1 MTVIRAEIRAWHFQ
15 QPNDVRFAVATPYP
29 SMLIQ
34 ETSFEKR
41 RTERLNLWGVLFRSV
56 EPAVVAVDAQKNVT
70 AFNRV
75 AERIT
80 GLQAQAVLGQK
91 MAGLPSPLQQAIE
104 ETFVSGKPI
113 ADRTVVL
120 FPDAEEKLPV
130 HTNTSLCANASGQ
143 PLVVVAVFHDLD
155 SARKLERRIR
165 RLERLASI
173 GTLSAGVAH
182 EIKNALVA
190 IKSFADLLA
199 QRNQDIEM
207 TSLISR
213 EAKRIDS
220 LVNQLLKFAGPAK
233 PTFAVVSLHE
243 VIENSLRLVQHQLK
257 VRKIQ
262 LVRALDAGHDQVQGD
277 AKQLEQALINL
288 LLNAIE
294 AMEEMGTLTVA
305 TELVVATE
313 QISRAEP
320 KGKKEQV
327 QVSIKDTG
335 SGIPPE
341 LATRLF
347 VPFMT
352 TKPEGT
358 GLGLAIT
365 ARIIQEHRGRIKVES
380 EVNKG
385 TTFKILFLVSNA
397 A

>member
-1 MTVIRAEIRAWHFQ
+1 MAA
-15 QPNDVRFAVATPYP
+15 PYA

-56 EPAVVAVDAQKNVT
+56 EPAVVVIDAQGSVT
-70 AFNRV
+70 SFNRV

-80 GLQAQAVLGQK
+80 GLQAQGVLGQK
-91 MAGLPSPLQQAIE
+91 MAGLPSPLQQVIE
-104 ETFVSGKPI
+104 ETFVSGKPV

-120 FPDAEEKLPV
+120 FPDAEEKLAV
-130 HTNTSLCANASGQ
+130 HTNTSLCADASGQ

-199 QRNQDIEM
+199 QRNQDVEM

-233 PTFAVVSLHE
+233 PTFAIVSLHE

-277 AKQLEQALINL
+277 TKQLEQALINL
-288 LLNAIE
+288 LLNAVE
-294 AMEEMGTLTVA
+294 AMEETGTLTVA

-313 QISRAEP
+313 HISRAEQ
-320 KGKKEQV
+320 KGKQEQI

-385 TTFKILFLVSNA
+385 TTFKVMFPVSKA
-397 A
+397 E

>member
-1 MTVIRAEIRAWHFQ
+1 
-15 QPNDVRFAVATPYP
+15 
-29 SMLIQ
+29 MLIQ

-41 RTERLNLWGVLFRSV
+41 RTERLDLLGVVYRAV
-56 EPAVVAVDAQKNVT
+56 GAGVVAVDALRNVS
-70 AFNRV
+70 AFNRA

-80 GLQAQAVLGQK
+80 GLQAEAVLGRK
-91 MAGLPSPLQQAIE
+91 IVELPAPLQQTIE
-104 ETFVSGKPI
+104 ETFVSGKPVT
-113 ADRTVVL
+113 DRTVVL
-120 FPDAEEKLPV
+120 FPDREEKAAV

-143 PLVVVAVFHDLD
+143 ALMVVAVYHDLD

-190 IKSFADLLA
+190 IKSFSDLLA
-199 QRNQDIEM
+199 QRNQDVEM
-207 TSLISR
+207 TTLISR
-213 EAKRIDS
+213 QAQRIDS
-220 LVNQLLKFAGPAK
+220 LVNQLLKFARPAK
-233 PTFAVVSLHE
+233 PTFAIVSLHE
-243 VIENSLRLVQHQLK
+243 VIDNSLRLVQHQLK

>member
-1 MTVIRAEIRAWHFQ
+1 MAA
-15 QPNDVRFAVATPYP
+15 PYA

-56 EPAVVAVDAQKNVT
+56 EPAVVVIDAQRSVT
-70 AFNRV
+70 SFNRV

-80 GLQAQAVLGQK
+80 GLQAQGVLGQK

-199 QRNQDIEM
+199 QRNQDVEM

-288 LLNAIE
+288 LLNAVE

-313 QISRAEP
+313 HISRAEQ
-320 KGKKEQV
+320 KGKQEQI

>member
-1 MTVIRAEIRAWHFQ
+1 
-15 QPNDVRFAVATPYP
+15 
-29 SMLIQ
+29 MLIQ

-41 RTERLNLWGVLFRSV
+41 RTERLNLWGVIFRSV
-56 EPAVVAVDAQKNVT
+56 EPAVVAVDAQRNVT
-70 AFNRV
+70 TFNRV
-75 AERIT
+75 AERIS
-80 GLQAQAVLGQK
+80 GLQAQAVLGQT
-91 MAGLPSPLQQAIE
+91 MAGLPSALQQVIE
-104 ETFVSGKPI
+104 ETFASGKPV

-120 FPDAEEKLPV
+120 FSDSEEKLAV
-130 HTNTSLCANASGQ
+130 YTNTSLCTNASGQ
-143 PLVVVAVFHDLD
+143 PLVVVVLFHDLG
-155 SARKLERRIR
+155 SARKLERRVR

-199 QRNQDIEM
+199 QRNQDVEM

-233 PTFAVVSLHE
+233 PEFATVSLHE
-243 VIENSLRLVQHQLK
+243 VIDNSLRLVQHQLK

-262 LVRALDAGHDQVQGD
+262 LVRALDAGFDQVQGD

-288 LLNAIE
+288 LLNAVE
-294 AMEEMGTLTVA
+294 AMEEGGTLTVA

-313 QISRAEP
+313 HISRSEP
-320 KGKKEQV
+320 TGKKEQI
-327 QVSIKDTG
+327 QVSIRDTG

-341 LATRLF
+341 LATHLF

-352 TKPEGT
+352 TKAEGT

-380 EVNKG
+380 EASKG
-385 TTFKILFLVSNA
+385 TTFKILFPVTKSA
-397 A
+397 

>member
-1 MTVIRAEIRAWHFQ
+1 
-15 QPNDVRFAVATPYP
+15 
-29 SMLIQ
+29 MLIQ

-41 RTERLNLWGVLFRSV
+41 RTERLNLWGVLYRSV
-56 EPAVVAVDAQKNVT
+56 EPGVVAVDAQRNVT
-70 AFNRV
+70 AFNRA

-80 GLQAQAVLGQK
+80 GLQAEAVLGRK
-91 MAGLPSPLQQAIE
+91 IVELPAPLQQTIE
-104 ETFVSGKPI
+104 ETFVSGKPVT
-113 ADRTVVL
+113 DRTVVL
-120 FPDAEEKLPV
+120 FPDREEKAAV
-130 HTNTSLCANASGQ
+130 HTNTSWCANASGQ
-143 PLVVVAVFHDLD
+143 PLVVLAVFHDLD
-155 SARKLERRIR
+155 SARKLERRVR

-190 IKSFADLLA
+190 IKSFSDLLA
-199 QRNQDIEM
+199 QRNQDVEM
-207 TSLISR
+207 TTLISR

-233 PTFAVVSLHE
+233 PTFAIVSLHE
-243 VIENSLRLVQHQLK
+243 VIDNSLRLVQHQLK

-262 LVRALDAGHDQVQGD
+262 LVRALDAGIDQVQGD

-294 AMEEMGTLTVA
+294 AMEEIGTLTVA
-305 TELVVATE
+305 SELVVATAHISRSEPKAKQE
-313 QISRAEP
+313 QI
-320 KGKKEQV
+320 QI
-327 QVSIKDTG
+327 SIKDTG

-341 LATRLF
+341 LATHLF

-352 TKPEGT
+352 TKAEGT

-365 ARIIQEHRGRIKVES
+365 ARIVQEHRGRIKVES

-385 TTFKILFLVSNA
+385 TTFKILLPVTKPLTTDPSPVNLL
-397 A
+397 

>member
-1 MTVIRAEIRAWHFQ
+1 
-15 QPNDVRFAVATPYP
+15 
-29 SMLIQ
+29 MLIQ

-41 RTERLNLWGVLFRSV
+41 RTERLHLWGALFRSV
-56 EPAVVAVDAQKNVT
+56 ESAVVAVDAQRHVT
-70 AFNRV
+70 AFNRI

-80 GLQAQAVLGQK
+80 GVEPRAVVGRK
-91 MAGLPSPLQQAIE
+91 MTGLPSPLQQVIE
-104 ETFVSGKPI
+104 ETFVSGKPVT
-113 ADRTVVL
+113 DRTIVL
-120 FPDAEEKLPV
+120 FPDAEEKLTV
-130 HTNTSLCANASGQ
+130 HVNTSLCANASGHS
-143 PLVVVAVFHDLD
+143 LMVVAVFHDLD

-190 IKSFADLLA
+190 IKSFADLLE
-199 QRNQDIEM
+199 QRNQDVEM

-233 PTFAVVSLHE
+233 PTFATVSLHE
-243 VIENSLRLVQHQLK
+243 AIENSLRLVQHQLK

-262 LVRALDAGHDQVQGD
+262 LVRSLDAGIDQVQGD
-277 AKQLEQALINL
+277 AKQLEQAMINL
-288 LLNAIE
+288 FLNAID

-305 TELVVATE
+305 TELIVATE
-313 QISRAEP
+313 HISRAEP
-320 KGKKEQV
+320 KGKKEQI

-335 SGIPPE
+335 AGIPTE
-341 LATRLF
+341 LASHLF

-358 GLGLAIT
+358 GLGLEIT
-365 ARIIQEHRGRIKVES
+365 ARIIQEHHGRIKVES

-385 TTFKILFLVSNA
+385 TTFKIMFPVMKSG
-397 A
+397 

>member
-1 MTVIRAEIRAWHFQ
+1 
-15 QPNDVRFAVATPYP
+15 
-29 SMLIQ
+29 MLIQ

-41 RTERLNLWGVLFRSV
+41 RTERLHLWSVLFRSV
-56 EPAVVAVDAQKNVT
+56 EPAVVAVDAQRQVT

-80 GLQAQAVLGQK
+80 GLQPLAVLGRK
-91 MAGLPSPLQQAIE
+91 MARLPSPLQQVIE
-104 ETFVSGKPI
+104 ETFVSGKPVT
-113 ADRTVVL
+113 DRTIVL
-120 FPDAEEKLPV
+120 YPEAEEKLTV
-130 HTNTSLCANASGQ
+130 HANTSLCASASGQ
-143 PLVVVAVFHDLD
+143 PLGVIAVFHDLD

-190 IKSFADLLA
+190 IKSFADLLE
-199 QRNQDIEM
+199 QRNQDVEM

-233 PTFAVVSLHE
+233 PSFATVSLHE
-243 VIENSLRLVQHQLK
+243 VIDNSLRLVQHQIK

-262 LVRALDAGHDQVQGD
+262 LVRALDAGLDQVQGD
-277 AKQLEQALINL
+277 AKQLEQAMINL
-288 LLNAIE
+288 LLNAVE
-294 AMEEMGTLTVA
+294 AMEESGTLTVA

-313 QISRAEP
+313 HISRTQPE
-320 KGKKEQV
+320 GKREQI

-335 SGIPPE
+335 AGIPPE
-341 LATRLF
+341 LASHLF

-380 EVNKG
+380 EINKG
-385 TTFKILFLVSNA
+385 TTFKILFPVTMST
-397 A
+397 

>member
-1 MTVIRAEIRAWHFQ
+1 
-15 QPNDVRFAVATPYP
+15 
-29 SMLIQ
+29 MLIQ

-56 EPAVVAVDAQKNVT
+56 EPAVVAVDAQRNVT

-80 GLQAQAVLGQK
+80 GLQAQAVLGRK
-91 MAGLPSPLQQAIE
+91 MAELPSPLQQAIE
-104 ETFVSGKPI
+104 ETFVSGKAV

-120 FPDAEEKLPV
+120 FPDADEKLAV
-130 HTNTSLCANASGQ
+130 HMNTSLCANASGQ
-143 PLVVVAVFHDLD
+143 PLVVLALFHDLD

-165 RLERLASI
+165 RLERLANI

-199 QRNQDIEM
+199 QRNQEVEM

-233 PTFAVVSLHE
+233 PAFAAVSLHE
-243 VIENSLRLVQHQLK
+243 VIDHSLRLVQHQLK

-262 LVRALDAGHDQVQGD
+262 LVRALDAGIDQVQGD

-288 LLNAIE
+288 LLNAVE
-294 AMEEMGTLTVA
+294 AIDEIGTLTVA

-313 QISRAEP
+313 HISRSEP
-320 KGKKEQV
+320 KAQKEQI

-341 LATRLF
+341 LSTHLF

-352 TKPEGT
+352 TKSEGT

-365 ARIIQEHRGRIKVES
+365 ARIIQEHRGRIMVES

-385 TTFKILFLVSNA
+385 TTFKIMFPVTRPA
-397 A
+397 

>member
-1 MTVIRAEIRAWHFQ
+1 
-15 QPNDVRFAVATPYP
+15 VAAPYA

-56 EPAVVAVDAQKNVT
+56 EPAVVVIDAQRSVT
-70 AFNRV
+70 SFNRV

-80 GLQAQAVLGQK
+80 GLQAQGVLGQK
-91 MAGLPSPLQQAIE
+91 MAGLPSPLQQVIE
-104 ETFVSGKPI
+104 ETFVSGKPV

-120 FPDAEEKLPV
+120 FPDAEEKLAV
-130 HTNTSLCANASGQ
+130 HTNTSLCADASGQ

-199 QRNQDIEM
+199 QRNQDVEM

-233 PTFAVVSLHE
+233 PTFAIVSLHE

-277 AKQLEQALINL
+277 TKQLEQALINL
-288 LLNAIE
+288 LLNAVE

-313 QISRAEP
+313 HISRAEQ
-320 KGKKEQV
+320 KGKQEQI

-385 TTFKILFLVSNA
+385 TTFKVMFPVSKA
-397 A
+397 E

>member
-1 MTVIRAEIRAWHFQ
+1 MAA
-15 QPNDVRFAVATPYP
+15 PYA

-199 QRNQDIEM
+199 QRNQDVEM
-207 TSLISR
+207 ASLISR

-233 PTFAVVSLHE
+233 PTFAIVSLHE

-277 AKQLEQALINL
+277 TKQLEQALINL
-288 LLNAIE
+288 LLNAVE

-313 QISRAEP
+313 HISRAEQ
-320 KGKKEQV
+320 KGKQEQI

-341 LATRLF
+341 LATRIF

-380 EVNKG
+380 EINKG
-385 TTFKILFLVSNA
+385 TTFKIMFPVTKA

>member
-1 MTVIRAEIRAWHFQ
+1 
-15 QPNDVRFAVATPYP
+15 
-29 SMLIQ
+29 MLIQ
-34 ETSFEKR
+34 ETNFEKR
-41 RTERLNLWGVLFRSV
+41 RTERMNLWGVLFRSV
-56 EPAVVAVDAQKNVT
+56 EPAVVAVDAQRNVT

-80 GLQAQAVLGQK
+80 GLQAQAVLGRK
-91 MAGLPSPLQQAIE
+91 MAELPSPLQQAIE
-104 ETFVSGKPI
+104 ETFVSGKAV

-120 FPDAEEKLPV
+120 FPDADEKLAV
-130 HTNTSLCANASGQ
+130 HMNTSLCANASGQ
-143 PLVVVAVFHDLD
+143 PLVVLALFHDLD

-165 RLERLASI
+165 RLERLANI

-199 QRNQDIEM
+199 QRNQEVEM

-233 PTFAVVSLHE
+233 PTFSSVSIHE
-243 VIENSLRLVQHQLK
+243 VIENSLRLVQHHLTT
-257 VRKIQ
+257 RKIH
-262 LVRALDAGHDQVQGD
+262 LVRALDAGIDLVQGD

-288 LLNAIE
+288 LLYAVE

-305 TELVVATE
+305 TEIVVATAHV
-313 QISRAEP
+313 SPLEP
-320 KGKKEQV
+320 KGKAEQI

-341 LATRLF
+341 VTPRLF
-347 VPFMT
+347 VPFVT

-365 ARIIQEHRGRIKVES
+365 SRIIQEHHGRINVES

-385 TTFKILFLVSNA
+385 TTFKINLPLSRMS
-397 A
+397 

>member
-1 MTVIRAEIRAWHFQ
+1 
-15 QPNDVRFAVATPYP
+15 
-29 SMLIQ
+29 MLIQ
-34 ETSFEKR
+34 ETNFEKR
-41 RTERLNLWGVLFRSV
+41 RTERMNLWGVLFRSV
-56 EPAVVAVDAQKNVT
+56 EPAVVVADAQRNVT

-80 GLQAQAVLGQK
+80 GLQAQAVLGRK
-91 MAGLPSPLQQAIE
+91 MAELPSPLQQAIE
-104 ETFVSGKPI
+104 ETFVSGKAV

-120 FPDAEEKLPV
+120 FPDADEKLAV
-130 HTNTSLCANASGQ
+130 HMNTSLCANASGQ
-143 PLVVVAVFHDLD
+143 PLVVGALFHDLD

-165 RLERLASI
+165 RLERLANI

-199 QRNQDIEM
+199 QRNQDVEM
-207 TSLISR
+207 TSMISR

-220 LVNQLLKFAGPAK
+220 LVNQLLKFAGRAK
-233 PTFAVVSLHE
+233 PAFATVSLHE
-243 VIENSLRLVQHQLK
+243 VIGNSLRLVQHKLK

-262 LVRALDAGHDQVQGD
+262 LVRALDAGIDQVQGD

-288 LLNAIE
+288 LLNAVE
-294 AMEEMGTLTVA
+294 AMEEIGTLTVA

-313 QISRAEP
+313 HITRSEP
-320 KGKKEQV
+320 KGMKEQI

-352 TKPEGT
+352 TKAEGT

-380 EVNKG
+380 EVRSEEHTSELQSPCN
-385 TTFKILFLVSNA
+385 LVCRLLLEKKKKKN
-397 A
+397 

>member
-1 MTVIRAEIRAWHFQ
+1 MAA
-15 QPNDVRFAVATPYP
+15 PYA

-75 AERIT
+75 AERMT
-80 GLQAQAVLGQK
+80 GLQAQAVLGRN
-91 MAGLPSPLQQAIE
+91 MAELPSTLQQAIE
-104 ETFVSGKPI
+104 ETFVSGKAV

-120 FPDAEEKLPV
+120 FPDADEKLAV
-130 HTNTSLCANASGQ
+130 HMNTSLCANASGQ
-143 PLVVVAVFHDLD
+143 PLVVLALFHDLD
-155 SARKLERRIR
+155 SAKKLERRIR
-165 RLERLASI
+165 RLERLANI

-199 QRNQDIEM
+199 QRNQEVEM

-233 PTFAVVSLHE
+233 PAFAAVSLHE
-243 VIENSLRLVQHQLK
+243 VIDHSLRLVQHQLK

-262 LVRALDAGHDQVQGD
+262 LVRALDAGIDQVQGD

-288 LLNAIE
+288 LLNAVE
-294 AMEEMGTLTVA
+294 AIDEIGTLTVA

-313 QISRAEP
+313 HISRSEP
-320 KGKKEQV
+320 KAQKEQI

-341 LATRLF
+341 LSTHLF

-352 TKPEGT
+352 TKSEGT

-385 TTFKILFLVSNA
+385 TTFKIMFPVTRPA
-397 A
+397 

>member
-1 MTVIRAEIRAWHFQ
+1 
-15 QPNDVRFAVATPYP
+15 
-29 SMLIQ
+29 MLIQ

-199 QRNQDIEM
+199 QRNQDVEM

-262 LVRALDAGHDQVQGD
+262 LVRALDAGIDQVQGD

-294 AMEEMGTLTVA
+294 SMEEIGTLTVA
-305 TELVVATE
+305 TELVVATAH
-313 QISRAEP
+313 ISRSEP
-320 KGKKEQV
+320 KGKKEQI

-352 TKPEGT
+352 TKAEGT

-385 TTFKILFLVSNA
+385 TTFKILFPVTKSA
-397 A
+397 

>member
-1 MTVIRAEIRAWHFQ
+1 MAA
-15 QPNDVRFAVATPYP
+15 PYA

-56 EPAVVAVDAQKNVT
+56 EPAVVVIDAQGSVT
-70 AFNRV
+70 SFNRV

-80 GLQAQAVLGQK
+80 GLQAQGVLGQK
-91 MAGLPSPLQQAIE
+91 MAGLPSPLQQVIE
-104 ETFVSGKPI
+104 ETFVSGKPV

-120 FPDAEEKLPV
+120 FPDAEEKLAV
-130 HTNTSLCANASGQ
+130 HTNTSLCADASGQ

-199 QRNQDIEM
+199 QRNQDVEM

-233 PTFAVVSLHE
+233 PTFAIVSLHE

-277 AKQLEQALINL
+277 TKQLEQALINL
-288 LLNAIE
+288 LLNAVE

-313 QISRAEP
+313 HISRAEQ
-320 KGKKEQV
+320 KGKQEQI

-385 TTFKILFLVSNA
+385 TTFKVMFPVSKA
-397 A
+397 E